1 MTTAIQLPENAIHP
15 LSVGEWRSWL
25 QSHHQR
31 DTGVWLVS
39 FKKASGL
46 PRFDYDEAVEQ
57 ALCFGWVDSK
67 PAKLDDQRS
76 MLWFAPRK
84 PSSAWSAINKA
95 RVEHLIAARQ
105 MHPAG
110 LAVVE
115 QAKLNG
121 RWQALDAVEALEYPA
136 DLLLA
141 FKNYPKAKA
150 LFDAFPRSAKRGI
163 LEWIMQAKTPP
174 TRTKRI
180 EETARLAAQN
190 IRANQWTPKKTS

>member
-1 MTTAIQLPENAIHP
+1 
-15 LSVGEWRSWL
+15 
-25 QSHHQR
+25 
-31 DTGVWLVS
+31 VS
-39 FKKASGL
+39 FKKTSGL

-67 PAKLDDQRS
+67 PAKLDHQRS
-76 MLWFAPRK
+76 MLWFAPRN
-84 PSSAWSAINKA
+84 PRSAWSAINKA
-95 RVEHLIAARQ
+95 RVERLIASNQ

-121 RWQALDAVEALEYPA
+121 RWQALDAVEALECPA
-136 DLLLA
+136 DLLLS
-141 FKNYPKAKA
+141 FKSYPKAKA

-190 IRANQWTPKKTS
+190 IRANQWTAKMVSSKPS